1 VVPPVTGLG
10 PDDLVLCSGTL
21 RRGIPYA
28 ERLAAASE
36 AGFAGVSLWGR
47 DYAAARA
54 EVLTDADLRAMLA
67 HHGLAVGEVD
77 PAWWWP
83 PGASEVALAPGLD
96 TEDVFCF
103 GEPELLAV
111 AVAVGARSINAV
123 DVFGTCGD
131 LDALTEAFA
140 GLCRRAA
147 EHGLLVHLEWLS
159 WSKIPDLGTAL
170 HIVRSADQP
179 NGGLNVD
186 AWHFVRTG
194 SSLEE
199 LRSVPG
205 PLIKGIQLC
214 DGSAEPGANLIEE
227 TLHHRALPGEG
238 AFDLAGLT
246 RALLDTGTEAP
257 IGVEVFSDAL
267 HRLSTGEAARRA
279 AETTRGVV
287 DAVR

>member
-1 VVPPVTGLG
+1 MG

-21 RRGIPYA
+21 RRGVPFA
-28 ERLAAASE
+28 ERLSAASE

-47 DYAAARA
+47 DYAAARG
-54 EVLTDADLRAMLA
+54 EGLSDADLRTMLA
-67 HHGLAVGEVD
+67 DHGLAVGEVD

-83 PGASEVALAPGLD
+83 PGAAGVALAPEID

-111 AVAVGARSINAV
+111 ADAVGARSINAV
-123 DVFGTCGD
+123 DVFGTCRD
-131 LDALTEAFA
+131 LDELTAAFA

-159 WSKIPDLGTAL
+159 WSKIPDLATAL
-170 HIVRSADQP
+170 HIVQSAGEP
-179 NGGLNVD
+179 NGGLNID

-194 SSLEE
+194 SSLDE
-199 LRSVPG
+199 LRAVPG

-214 DGSAEPGANLIEE
+214 DGSAEPEANLIEE
-227 TLHHRALPGEG
+227 TLHRRALPGQG
-238 AFDLAGLT
+238 AFDLAGLVG
-246 RALLDTGTEAP
+246 ALADTGTEAP

-267 HRLSTGEAARRA
+267 HALPAGEAARRA
-279 AETTRGVV
+279 ADTTRRILA
-287 DAVR
+287 AVG